1 MTTRARMPSTPF
13 SLLARGPA
21 PRARETS
28 IETSLSRPARK
39 EAAMALS
46 VKAAMLLCMGFIGAI
61 SWVANQVE
69 RPRIGVTSP
78 LTVGTPVDFARALGA
93 AATLT
98 EGDADRRAAWVR
110 RFERPNALDAQ
121 AATNRAA
128 DVALAVW
135 SPEAPVAEGAPP
147 ATLPPLVGLELSESL
162 AAAEPG
168 GPVGDIPVAAEIAAD
183 AGDMGSTASVSDRP
197 PARSYRVARGDTLS
211 GIARRHWN
219 SDDRRLVAALV
230 TANPQLADRRG
241 GRILV
246 GEELRIPDL
255 AQAAGSLPASEAA
268 GAVPLPATGG
278 EQWYTIRR
286 NDTLADIAQRFLNDS
301 GRWREIAE
309 LNGLKPHKI
318 VPGTRIKLPPVI
330 RLARG

>member
-1 MTTRARMPSTPF
+1 
-13 SLLARGPA
+13 
-21 PRARETS
+21 
-28 IETSLSRPARK
+28 
-39 EAAMALS
+39 MALN

-69 RPRIGVTSP
+69 LPRVGVTSP
-78 LTVGTPVDFARALGA
+78 LTVGAPVDFTRTLGA

-98 EGDADRRAAWVR
+98 QGDVDRRAAWAR
-110 RFERPNALDAQ
+110 RFERPNALDTQ
-121 AATNRAA
+121 AATNRAG

-135 SPEAPVAEGAPP
+135 SPEAPVAERLPA
-147 ATLPPLVGLELSESL
+147 ATLPPLVGTELGEGL
-162 AAAEPG
+162 AAVEPG
-168 GPVGDIPVAAEIAAD
+168 GSSGDDPVSMEIAAD
-183 AGDMGSTASVSDRP
+183 TGVMGSTPPVSQGQP
-197 PARSYRVARGDTLS
+197 VRSYRVARGDTLT
-211 GIARRHWN
+211 GIARRHWK
-219 SDDRRLVAALV
+219 SDDRRFVAALV
-230 TANPQLADRRG
+230 TANPHLADRKG

-246 GEELRIPDL
+246 GEELRIPEL
-255 AQAAGSLPASEAA
+255 AATAGSLPASETSGAA
-268 GAVPLPATGG
+268 PIPATGR

-318 VPGTRIKLPPVI
+318 VPGTRIKLPRVI

>member
-1 MTTRARMPSTPF
+1 
-13 SLLARGPA
+13 
-21 PRARETS
+21 
-28 IETSLSRPARK
+28 
-39 EAAMALS
+39 MALN

-61 SWVANQVE
+61 SWVANQVDL
-69 RPRIGVTSP
+69 PRVGVASP
-78 LTVGTPVDFARALGA
+78 LTVGTPVDFARTLGA
-93 AATLT
+93 AAALT

-110 RFERPNALDAQ
+110 RFERPNALDTQ
-121 AATNRAA
+121 AATNRAG

-135 SPEAPVAEGAPP
+135 SPEAPVAEGAPA
-147 ATLPPLVGLELSESL
+147 ATLPPLVGTELNETL

-168 GPVGDIPVAAEIAAD
+168 GALGDVPPAAETAAD
-183 AGDMGSTASVSDRP
+183 TGDVRGTPLVSQGQS
-197 PARSYRVARGDTLS
+197 ARSYRVARGDTLT

-230 TANPQLADRRG
+230 SANPHLAYRKG

-255 AQAAGSLPASEAA
+255 AVAAGSLPASEAS
-268 GAVPLPATGG
+268 GAVPIPATSS

-309 LNGLKPHKI
+309 LNGKLNPHKI
-318 VPGTRIKLPPVI
+318 VPGMRIKLPPVI